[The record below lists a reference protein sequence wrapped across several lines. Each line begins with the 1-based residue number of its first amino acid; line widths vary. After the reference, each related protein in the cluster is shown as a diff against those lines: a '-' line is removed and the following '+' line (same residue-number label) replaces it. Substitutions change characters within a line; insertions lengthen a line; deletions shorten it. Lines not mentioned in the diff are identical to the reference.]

1 MKDKEFGYAMK
12 ALRMVIRREW
22 HRMTSRRLYLG
33 VCVVLPL
40 LCLFFMAT
48 IFGNGQMEN
57 IPVGIVDLDNTAT
70 SRNISRRISAAPTF
84 RVTEH
89 FTDEADARRALQQK
103 DIYGYLV
110 IPPRFEQ
117 KAVTGTGATLTYYY
131 HYALLSVGSEL
142 MAAFENTLAP
152 VALSPIVMQAEALGV
167 SGEQIQT
174 FLLPVEASTHPL
186 YNPDMDYSIYLSQPF
201 FFVLFQILIL
211 LTTVYSIGSELK
223 FGSAG
228 EWLEMARGN
237 ILTAVAGK
245 LLPYTLIFSS
255 IGILA
260 NYVLFGPLHIPF
272 AGSLWLMNAVTV
284 LFIIATQALA
294 VFIYS
299 VFPKIAYIISV
310 VSMVGSLGATLS
322 GVTFPVTAMYAPVHA
337 ASYLFPV
344 RHFTEAAQAM
354 IYFDAGFAYFWQ
366 SVATLFIFLLAALL
380 ILPLLKWWIKKEI
393 REEAISASPSP
404 CPPTALSTASVIR
417 HEWHAIAT
425 NPAILLVLAGGIF
438 LYGLLYNYMYAPNL
452 VRKAPVAVVDL
463 SHSALSRE
471 YIRLL
476 DATPQTAV
484 YGQTPNILE
493 ARQWMKQGDVA
504 GILYLPADFEARVA
518 RGETSVFV
526 LYAATDAFLNFKG
539 LQESSARVMLAV
551 NDAHR
556 MEGTVFLP
564 PQGLLAVASSAP
576 VSVSGTALYN
586 YTEGYGSYL
595 IPAVLI
601 VIIFQTMLMV
611 IAMLTGEEAE
621 ARRKGIRL
629 MRADSLKDTLRIVG
643 GRTFVYF
650 MLYVV
655 FSLFLLGAISR
666 AFQPGCKFEIMLCL
680 VGGQGAGKST
690 FFRLLAVRDEWF
702 SDDLRKLDDD
712 NVYRKLQGHW
722 IIEMSEMMA
731 TANAKSIEEIK
742 SFLIRQKE
750 VDKIPYETHP
760 ADRPRQC
767 VFGGTSNALD
777 FLPLDRSGNRRFI
790 PVMVY
795 PEQAEVHILED
806 EAASRAYIGQMWAE
820 AMEIYRSGRFKLA
833 FSPAMQRYLKEHQRD
848 FMPEDTKAGM
858 IQAYLDKYTGSMV
871 CSKQLYK
878 EALNHTFDEPKQW
891 EIREINEIM
900 NQCISG
906 WRYFPNPRMFSEY
919 GRQKGWEREN
929 PATDSGN
936 PSEKTMDGFVEVAEQ
951 MEIPF

>member
-1 MKDKEFGYAMK
+1 
-12 ALRMVIRREW
+12 
-22 HRMTSRRLYLG
+22 
-33 VCVVLPL
+33 
-40 LCLFFMAT
+40 
-48 IFGNGQMEN
+48 
-57 IPVGIVDLDNTAT
+57 
-70 SRNISRRISAAPTF
+70 
-84 RVTEH
+84 
-89 FTDEADARRALQQK
+89 
-103 DIYGYLV
+103 
-110 IPPRFEQ
+110 
-117 KAVTGTGATLTYYY
+117 
-131 HYALLSVGSEL
+131 
-142 MAAFENTLAP
+142 
-152 VALSPIVMQAEALGV
+152 
-167 SGEQIQT
+167 
-174 FLLPVEASTHPL
+174 
-186 YNPDMDYSIYLSQPF
+186 MDYSIYLSQPF

-344 RHFTEAAQAM
+344 RHFTEAAQSH
-354 IYFDAGFAYFWQ
+354 DLLRCR
-366 SVATLFIFLLAALL
+366 VCLLLAVGSYTLHLL
-380 ILPLLKWWIKKEI
+380 AGSTTDTAVAEMVDKKET
-393 REEAISASPSP
+393 REEAIPASPSP

-493 ARQWMKQGDVA
+493 ARQWMKRGDVA

-539 LQESSARVMLAV
+539 LQESSARVMLVV

-655 FSLFLLGAISR
+655 FSLFLLGLLPHLFSIPHIGS
-666 AFQPGCKFEIMLCL
+666 
-680 VGGQGAGKST
+680 GGDIVTMMIPFLLGTSFLA
-690 FFRLLAVRDEWF
+690 LAVSRWF
-702 SDDLRKLDDD
+702 TDSEAPLLMIAFFSVGYIFLSGVSYPLELMPWYWQIAHYLFPAGPAVLAFVKL
-712 NVYRKLQGHW
+712 NS
-722 IIEMSEMMA
+722 M
-731 TANAKSIEEIK
+731 
-742 SFLIRQKE
+742 
-750 VDKIPYETHP
+750 
-760 ADRPRQC
+760 
-767 VFGGTSNALD
+767 GGTLADVWPQMLTMWIQVLVYGTLALCTTRH
-777 FLPLDRSGNRRFI
+777 LYGKGK
-790 PVMVY
+790 V
-795 PEQAEVHILED
+795 
-806 EAASRAYIGQMWAE
+806 
-820 AMEIYRSGRFKLA
+820 
-833 FSPAMQRYLKEHQRD
+833 
-848 FMPEDTKAGM
+848 KA
-858 IQAYLDKYTGSMV
+858 
-871 CSKQLYK
+871 
-878 EALNHTFDEPKQW
+878 
-891 EIREINEIM
+891 
-900 NQCISG
+900 
-906 WRYFPNPRMFSEY
+906 
-919 GRQKGWEREN
+919 
-929 PATDSGN
+929 
-936 PSEKTMDGFVEVAEQ
+936 
-951 MEIPF
+951 